1 LSDPLER
8 PNLNWVIDELMKE
21 ISFYRSSNNNL
32 PEQEEDQFSEEDES
46 GSDSEEEDLRNRSL
60 N

>member
-1 LSDPLER
+1 
-8 PNLNWVIDELMKE
+8 MKE
-21 ISFYRSSNNNL
+21 ISFYRSSNSNL